1 MPSCDDKTWAIIV
14 RILNFLCGVLM
25 ATLGV
30 LKFIKHDEENEKLIY
45 CFFFYYYYYLF
56 FFFFFFWLD
65 IWWIY

>member
-45 CFFFYYYYYLF
+45 CFFFYYYYYYFIITFIFLF
-56 FFFFFFWLD
+56 FFFG
-65 IWWIY
+65 